1 MAQYTLPDWARL
13 SPYLLAGPD
22 KPALSGAEIGN
33 TSVSGGGT
41 GLLDIEGLYN
51 AGLGQFAGATTGNGD
66 SQGWTPGRYQEFNDW
81 LKSTGQGVYEAGGNG
96 EIARWMQDAN
106 GNITAEPQIT
116 STKDNSF
123 GLAALLAGGLVGG
136 SAAGLFGGTGAGAA
150 AGAGA
155 AEAGIGTLGTIAPGS
170 GVVAPIASTGL
181 ASTAPAI
188 TASIP
193 QVGGGLLAAG
203 AAGSYAPATN
213 AALAESAAGTAGY
226 GASSA
231 GAGGGAGELATG
243 INLGNIGSGL
253 LDYAK
258 ANPKV
263 IGGLLGSLA
272 GATGGLSSGSSDAPY
287 TGPMPTISRG
297 GWQPRVQAQQ
307 MALPTFGQGLKT
319 TQGNANSGL
328 WRFMGGK

>member
-1 MAQYTLPDWARL
+1 MAQYSLPDWARL

-123 GLAALLAGGLVGG
+123 WNAAMLAGAVTGANLYGAYGGAGATASGGGAASGTAPTAGGASAGMTAEQVATLAANGLTDAQIASMAAAAGDTAMASSLTGAGMGG
-136 SAAGLFGGTGAGAA
+136 SGGLFGGMFSGMDAGK
-150 AGAGA
+150 
-155 AEAGIGTLGTIAPGS
+155 
-170 GVVAPIASTGL
+170 
-181 ASTAPAI
+181 
-188 TASIP
+188 
-193 QVGGGLLAAG
+193 
-203 AAGSYAPATN
+203 
-213 AALAESAAGTAGY
+213 
-226 GASSA
+226 
-231 GAGGGAGELATG
+231 
-243 INLGNIGSGL
+243 IGSGL
-253 LDYAK
+253 LDYAAK
-258 ANPKV
+258 NPKV
-263 IGGLLGSLA
+263 VGGLLGGVA
-272 GATGGLSSGSSDAPY
+272 GASGGLDSGGGGEQPY

-307 MALPTFGQGLKT
+307 MALPQFGGGIKT
-319 TQGNANSGL
+319 AQGNAGSGL

>member
-96 EIARWMQDAN
+96 EIARWMQDEN

-136 SAAGLFGGTGAGAA
+136 QVAGLYGGAGA

-155 AEAGIGTLGTIAPGS
+155 EVGAGVAGATAAES
-170 GVVAPIASTGL
+170 APIW
-181 ASTAPAI
+181 
-188 TASIP
+188 
-193 QVGGGLLAAG
+193 
-203 AAGSYAPATN
+203 N

-231 GAGGGAGELATG
+231 GLGGGATASWGAGAGYAADAAAGGGGLFG
-243 INLGNIGSGL
+243 NSQLGQIGNGL
-253 LDYAK
+253 LDYAAK
-258 ANPKV
+258 NPKV
-263 IGGLLGSLA
+263 VGGLLGSLA